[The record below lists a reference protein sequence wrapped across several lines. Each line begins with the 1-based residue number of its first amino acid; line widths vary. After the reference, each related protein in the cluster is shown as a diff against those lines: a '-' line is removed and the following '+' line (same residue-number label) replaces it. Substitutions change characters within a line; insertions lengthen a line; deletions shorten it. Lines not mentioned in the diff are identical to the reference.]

1 MFERGFYNCE
11 RCGWSGSALRYAGY
25 GTLVS
30 GEVVCYD
37 KDAGGQGICPQC
49 GQVFRGCFHP
59 DVYEQMVAASAQ
71 SKECRRE

>member
-1 MFERGFYNCE
+1 MFERGFYNCD
-11 RCGWSGSALRYAGY
+11 CGWSGSALAYLGY
-25 GTLVS
+25 GAARRAQS
-30 GEVVCYD
+30 
-37 KDAGGQGICPQC
+37 AAQHGQGVCPQC